1 MSVFKN
7 EYTRVRKIDEP
18 LLIIGLGGSGLDG
31 LLHIKD
37 LFSKRM
43 EMEVDP
49 RGNKLNHPPK
59 TAYLEIDTDGTAL
72 QKSCNETKLESSEFI
87 DLTDTNLGEKLDNPQ
102 AYLKSYQ
109 HEWLDELYTRT
120 FINGAGG
127 IRQAGRLMLM
137 LKAQDVYNQML
148 GRIRDLVSVAAGEA
162 TPVNHVT
169 IVIISG
175 LSGGTG
181 SGTFLDV
188 PYMIRHIMRNHFRAY
203 QYDISGYLVMPDV
216 HVAVAAQGD
225 ETRRHGLESNG
236 FAALK
241 ELDYWMDADSH
252 RHPFVQQYTNNVMVD
267 WSTMHPYDD
276 VTLLSA
282 ELMGGTIINNPAEA
296 IYNLLAE
303 NMLNYM
309 SYEPKPT
316 GAAGGNFT
324 YQQHK
329 INVTRDVMI
338 MPKPYPANYCY
349 TAIGVAS
356 THPQQ
361 DQMIDYEAS
370 LLMEK
375 MVTLAENQPDLTST
389 EAENFAKEMLNLDV
403 AYDSAKTHVPLPEW
417 ANEKATH
424 NDAESMRDGGSGYH
438 VMTENGELYN
448 WQRRVAV
455 PQMKAF
461 FFGDPNDK
469 NMHGKLRDI
478 WGHFIDKAKEII
490 LDRKKGPY
498 YLATLLNG
506 EHGVIQQVEKQ
517 LAKARGARETL
528 DTEINHQH
536 DSAEQALKSTK
547 KAGLLTK
554 SMEVLYISASPFGRY
569 IDQCAALYENVRK
582 RAYAEQQTIMLE
594 ELRNW
599 LQGYLDNSLRV
610 YNQTM
615 TELNRMLG
623 ASVNAVANTA
633 DSVVSFAQLR
643 ASIDGRFKAANEE
656 DAMFK
661 HMLDLIAEQSLT
673 HVEGKEAKPAEK
685 KRFEKD
691 IEHFINET
699 FRAMNAANL
708 DAALEMAG
716 AHNPAARVNIVVN
729 QWAPQLNDAA
739 SPMFASLAGMD
750 GEEIV
755 PFAYV
760 SVPDNAN
767 DFMTGIRQ
775 YTTTRNIS
783 VTLKGSG
790 VRERVMWLNTYNG
803 LPLCR
808 YADLET
814 MEEAYEGILTQPSGV
829 GIHLIGGQAAMNWKD
844 LPSPI
849 PHELLD
855 IDMSP
860 RLRKEHDEAMDVLNG
875 AIAAGMLTISR
886 INSSYDLHFLTVNGV
901 EPSSDDFANM
911 LNKLKVGDDDA
922 ANAESIAYWAQ
933 KPAAIDALITSGTL
947 SQQTVT
953 GDYKKFAG
961 IHGFVQRDYEH
972 QPGETQVQRDAVD
985 GNIALLNKDLVL
997 YTLSKRPYTI
1007 ARIKKQLD
1015 FFGQLNAYRAA
1026 CAAKQAALQN
1036 QANAVAAQQQAEVTR
1051 RNAVVRYSQDVA
1063 NMMMLEII
1071 TFKPFFDYIAKDD
1084 QYWPTEHTIYS
1095 TQNADLDK
1103 RRECPEILLV
1113 EHLNDQPTDIGD
1125 RYILSLILQ
1134 NRMAAIQAD
1143 QTQWPQLNVVCKK
1156 LMNNWQSRVNML
1168 NASVAFSVEDRNWF
1182 ISVYQQMI
1190 NTVAAIQS
1198 VIAPN
1203 G

>member
-7 EYTRVRKIDEP
+7 EYTRVSKIDEP

-37 LFSKRM
+37 LFSKRL
-43 EMEVDP
+43 EMEKDP
-49 RGNKLNHPPK
+49 KGKELNHPPK
-59 TAYLEIDTDGTAL
+59 TAYLEIDTDSTAL
-72 QKSCNETKLESSEFI
+72 QKSCNGTMLESSEFI
-87 DLTDTNLGEKLDNPQ
+87 DLTDTNLEAKLNNPQ
-102 AYLKSYQ
+102 AYLKPYQ
-109 HEWLDELYTRT
+109 SEWLDDLYIKT
-120 FINGAGG
+120 FSEGAGG

-137 LKAQDVYNQML
+137 LKAQDVYNQLM
-148 GRIRDLVSVAAGEA
+148 GRIRDLVSVAAGA
-162 TPVNHVT
+162 AAPPNRITI
-169 IVIISG
+169 IVIAG

-188 PYMIRHIMRNHFRAY
+188 PYMIRHIMNRSFTAY
-203 QYDISGYLVMPDV
+203 QYDISGYLVTPDV
-216 HVAVAAQGD
+216 HVAVAAKGNSTKQQGF
-225 ETRRHGLESNG
+225 ESNG

-241 ELDYWMDADSH
+241 ELDYWMGADSH
-252 RHPFVQQYTNNVMVD
+252 RHPFVQQYTDGVEVD
-267 WSTMHPYDD
+267 WSAAHPYDD

-282 ELMGGTIINNPAEA
+282 ELVGGAIISNPAEA

-316 GAAGGNFT
+316 GTAGNDFT
-324 YQQHK
+324 YKQHK
-329 INVTRDVMI
+329 INVTKDVKI
-338 MPKPYPANYCY
+338 MSKPYPSNYCY

-375 MVTLAENQPDLTST
+375 MVVLADNQPDPTST
-389 EAENFAKEMLNLDV
+389 EAEDFAQEVLNLEG
-403 AYDSAKTHVPLPEW
+403 AYDRAKSRAPLPEW
-417 ANEKATH
+417 ASEKATH
-424 NDAESMRDGGSGYH
+424 SDAETMRDGGNAYH

-448 WQRRVAV
+448 WQKRVAV

-461 FFGDPNDK
+461 FFGDPNDE
-469 NMHGKLRDI
+469 NMHGELRDI
-478 WGHFIDKAKEII
+478 WKRFTDAAKKII
-490 LDRKKGPY
+490 LDHAKGPY
-498 YLATLLNG
+498 YLEALLDG
-506 EHGVIQQVEKQ
+506 DHGVIKQVEKR
-517 LAKARGARETL
+517 LADVNGKKGTL
-528 DTEINHQH
+528 DTEIAHQH
-536 DSAEQALKSTK
+536 DSAEQERKSTK
-547 KAGLLTK
+547 KAGWLTK
-554 SMEVLYISASPFGRY
+554 GIEMVHIGASPFGRY
-569 IDQCAALYENVRK
+569 IDQCATLYENVRR
-582 RAYAEQQTIMLE
+582 RAYVAQQATLLE
-594 ELRNW
+594 ELKNW
-599 LQGYLDNSLRV
+599 LQGYMKASLHV

-615 TELNRMLG
+615 TDLNSALG
-623 ASVNAVANTA
+623 SSVGAAGDTA
-633 DSVVSFAQLR
+633 DSVASFAQLR
-643 ASIDGRFKAANEE
+643 ASIDERFEAADE
-656 DAMFK
+656 DGAMFR

-673 HVEGKEAKPAEK
+673 YVGGDNAKPKEK
-685 KRFEKD
+685 KRFERD

-699 FRAMNAANL
+699 FRTMNAANL
-708 DAALEMAG
+708 DAMLAMDVG
-716 AHNPAARVNIVVN
+716 DDSVQRVNKVIN
-729 QWAPQLNDAA
+729 TWAPQLDGAA
-739 SPMFASLAGMD
+739 TPMFASLAGMAGD
-750 GEEIV
+750 EVV

-760 SVPDNAN
+760 SVPDNAG
-767 DFMTGIRQ
+767 DFKAGIQQ

-783 VTLKGSG
+783 VTLKDSG

-808 YADLET
+808 YAMLAN
-814 MEEAYEGILTQPSGV
+814 MEKTYENILTQPSGT
-829 GIHLIGGQAAMNWKD
+829 GIHLIGGKAAMEWKD

-849 PHELLD
+849 PHELLN
-855 IDMSP
+855 IAMSS
-860 RLRKEHDEAMDVLNG
+860 RVKAEHDKAMDVLNRAMG
-875 AIAAGMLTISR
+875 AGMLTISR
-886 INSSYDLHFLTVNGV
+886 INPSYDLRFLTANGA

-911 LNKLKVGDDDA
+911 LSMLQAGDTDKTNA
-922 ANAESIAYWAQ
+922 ADINFWAQ
-933 KPAAIDALITSGTL
+933 KPAAIAALIASGTL

-961 IHGFVQRDYEH
+961 IHGFVQSAYTH
-972 QPGETQVQRDAVD
+972 QPGQTQAQIDAVNN
-985 GNIALLNKDLVL
+985 NIALLNKDLVL

-1015 FFGQLNAYRAA
+1015 FFGQLNAYQAA
-1026 CAAKQAALQN
+1026 CAAKQTALQN

-1051 RNAVVRYSQDVA
+1051 RNAVVQYSQNVA

-1103 RRECPEILLV
+1103 RRECPEVLLV
-1113 EHLNDQPTDIGD
+1113 EHLNAQPTNIGD
-1125 RYILSLILQ
+1125 RFILNLILQ
-1134 NRMAAIQAD
+1134 NRMTAIQAD

-1156 LMNNWQSRVNML
+1156 LMNDWQRRVDML

-1182 ISVYQQMI
+1182 ISVYRQMI